1 MLSLSDAAKYLGM
14 TPHGLRKLVKQGR
27 LTYFQRG
34 RRGRL
39 LFKSEW
45 IDQHIDKFTHIPR
58 QFVPKPGQRPKQK
71 LSIEPHAAG
80 LGFGTNFYKR

>member
-1 MLSLSDAAKYLGM
+1 M
-14 TPHGLRKLVKQGR
+14 TPHGLRKLVKRGG

-45 IDQHIDKFTHIPR
+45 LDQHIDKFTHMPR
-58 QFVPKPGQRPKQK
+58 QFVPKPGQQPKQK
-71 LSIEPHAAG
+71 PNIKPLAAG
-80 LGFGTNFYKR
+80 LGFSPDFYKR